1 LDEIIVGVNTADMA
15 ENMDTMSRF
24 MEGAWVK
31 V

>member
-1 LDEIIVGVNTADMA
+1 MNTADMA
-15 ENMDTMSRF
+15 ANMDTMSRF